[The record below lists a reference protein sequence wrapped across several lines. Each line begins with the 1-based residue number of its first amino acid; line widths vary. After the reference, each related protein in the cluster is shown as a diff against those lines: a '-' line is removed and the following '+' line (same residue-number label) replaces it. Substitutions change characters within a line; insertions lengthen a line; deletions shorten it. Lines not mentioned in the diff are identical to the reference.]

1 MFSAVPHDSIAF
13 TLFNSSIRFV
23 LDSGCSSHMCSS
35 KLIFDNLTQLS
46 KPTIIEVADGN
57 TIESTEKGSV
67 GILKDVYHVPEL
79 KQNLISI
86 SAFDKEGYGILFEG
100 GQVHMR
106 RSKNDEFQL
115 VGVLDGSLYESTPD
129 FVQSG
134 YGTPTETA
142 GIVVQH
148 VSDFDLWHQRLAHL
162 GYDNV
167 RHMYNK
173 KVVSGMHIRDGS
185 EKKTHECDACAV
197 AKATRKIPKSS
208 LSSYRKQPGKPRKKK
223 KLDIDMYFKEV
234 NSDLIGPMSVQGIDG
249 TRYAIHFTEAKS
261 RHRWLYTMKHKS
273 ETLDKIKEFVSEI
286 ESLGFKLKL
295 LKTDNGGEYV
305 NDEVN
310 TYARGKFTLRTTP
323 PHTPESNA
331 TAERFNRVLG
341 ERTRAMLK
349 DKQLPL
355 FLWPE
360 AMKTVTYLSNRTT
373 TVAVGNKL
381 LTPYEI
387 LFDSKPDISHLRVF
401 GCKAFAYNFD
411 ITRKKLDDKAKS
423 GILVGYD
430 LTSSAYRVYLHQQ
443 RKVIK
448 SGHVVFHERSQS
460 SWGELLQPALDSDW
474 DLGID
479 DDDDHHHDDEHP
491 AHVVPDPTTTEF
503 QIQVQELLDEA
514 RAATAPLPPV
524 PENAPMATRGIKR
537 DYKAM
542 HNGTHRAGGER
553 VYSVRETILH
563 ALKDSKDL
571 EEPSNFTEANQSEQQ
586 EEWQQA
592 INSELLSIWSNNV
605 WHKEDLPEGVKP
617 LTTKWVFKIK
627 RGEHGQILKFKAR
640 LCVRGFE
647 QEQGIDFEE
656 VFSPVMRH
664 NSLRTLL
671 SLAAVHDYEIKQM
684 DVATAFL
691 HGELQEDVYIWA
703 PEGTG
708 FEPGTALKLDKSIYG
723 LKQAPRVFNTSLN
736 KHIVECMGFKQC
748 ITDPCVYI
756 KETESGPIYLAVY
769 VDDML
774 IVGKNINEV
783 NKVKVDLAKEF
794 KMDDRGDVEY
804 ILGIQV
810 IRDRDAR
817 TLEIKQT
824 QYAKDVVKRFRME
837 NSKCKLKV
845 PIHPKTKF
853 SNDDCPSTQDDIEYM
868 KKVPYRSAIGSLMY
882 LATCTRPDISYAV
895 SMCASFMHNPGKT
908 HWDAV
913 KNILAYINATQD
925 RGITYGSR
933 ECSDE
938 LLNVVYAYV
947 DADHAGDLDNRR
959 SRTGY
964 VMMLHGGA
972 VSWKTRLQDRT
983 SMSSTEAEYYAASEG
998 FGEAKWFRM
1007 LLAEL
1012 ELMPTKPTVILED
1025 NKSCINLSE
1034 NPVYQYRTKQI
1045 ETRHHQ
1051 LREAVR
1057 FKEIVLEHISTE
1069 FQGADS
1075 LTKGLEWIKF
1085 QFLTNMIMNEV
1096 IMVDTV

>member
-1 MFSAVPHDSIAF
+1 M
-13 TLFNSSIRFV
+13 
-23 LDSGCSSHMCSS
+23 
-35 KLIFDNLTQLS
+35 FDNLITLS
-46 KPTIIEVADGN
+46 KPITIEVADGN
-57 TIESTEKGSV
+57 TIESNEQGSV
-67 GILKDVYHVPEL
+67 GILQDVYYVPDL

-86 SAFDKEGYGILFEG
+86 SAFDKQGYGILFEG
-100 GQVHMR
+100 GQVYMR
-106 RSKNDEFQL
+106 VSPHSEFEV

-129 FVQSG
+129 FVQ
-134 YGTPTETA
+134 GTPVAGTPMETA
-142 GIVVQH
+142 GLVVQH
-148 VSDFDLWHQRLAHL
+148 LSDFDLWHQRLAHL

-167 RHMYNK
+167 SHMHK
-173 KVVSGMHIRDGS
+173 KQVVTGLNIHDGS
-185 EKKTHECDACAV
+185 EKKKHECDACAT
-197 AKATRKIPKSS
+197 AKATRRIPKPS
-208 LSSYRKQPGKPRKKK
+208 LSSYRKQPGKPRRKK
-223 KLDIDMYFKEV
+223 KLDVEMYFKEV
-234 NSDLIGPMSVQGIDG
+234 NSDLIGPMQVQGIDG

-273 ETLDKIKEFVSEI
+273 ETLDKIKEFVSDI

-310 TYARGKFTLRTTP
+310 TYAKGKFTLRTTP

-355 FLWPE
+355 FFWPE
-360 AMKTVTYLSNRTT
+360 AMKTVTYLCNRTT

-381 LTPYEI
+381 LTPFEI
-387 LFDSKPDISHLRVF
+387 LFDRKPDISHLRVF

-411 ITRKKLDDKAKS
+411 ISRKKLDDKAKA

-430 LTSSAYRVYLHQQ
+430 LHSSAYRIYLPQQ
-443 RKVIK
+443 RKIMK

-474 DLGID
+474 YLG
-479 DDDDHHHDDEHP
+479 
-491 AHVVPDPTTTEF
+491 
-503 QIQVQELLDEA
+503 LDENGRSEVVDVDDKIDPNSVDFQA
-514 RAATAPLPPV
+514 RVQILIDEAKAGCTGDTVMPP
-524 PENAPMATRGIKR
+524 PIEPTPMATRGIKR

-542 HNGTHRAGGER
+542 HNGTFRAGGER
-553 VYSVRETILH
+553 AYSVRETILH
-563 ALKDSKDL
+563 ALKEAKDL
-571 EEPSNFTEANQSEQQ
+571 EEPKSFSEANSSEQK
-586 EEWQQA
+586 EDWQQA
-592 INSELLSIWSNNV
+592 INSELLSIWTNNV
-605 WHKEDLPEGVKP
+605 WHEEDLPEGIKP

-627 RGEHGQILKFKAR
+627 RGEHGQIIKFKAR

-647 QEQGIDFEE
+647 QQHGIDFEE

-671 SLAAVHDYEIKQM
+671 SLAAVHDYEVKQM
-684 DVATAFL
+684 DVTTAFL
-691 HGELQEDVYIWA
+691 HGELEEDVYIWA
-703 PEGTG
+703 PEGSG
-708 FEPGTALKLDKSIYG
+708 FDPGTVLKLDKSIYG

-736 KHIVECMGFKQC
+736 KHIVERMGFKQC

-756 KETESGPIYLAVY
+756 KETPSGPIYLAVY
-769 VDDML
+769 VDDLL
-774 IVGKNINEV
+774 IIGKNIEEV
-783 NKVKVDLAKEF
+783 NTVKVDLSKEF
-794 KMDDRGDVEY
+794 MMEDRGDVEY

-810 IRDRDAR
+810 IRDRKER
-817 TLEIKQT
+817 TLTIKQT
-824 QYAKDVVKRFRME
+824 QYAKDVVKRFKMH
-837 NSKCKLKV
+837 NSKCRLKV
-845 PIHPKTKF
+845 PIHPNTKF
-853 SNDDCPSTQDDIEYM
+853 NSDDCPQTQADIDFM
-868 KKVPYRSAIGSLMY
+868 KRVPYRSAIGSLMY

-895 SMCASFMHNPGKT
+895 SMCASFMHNPGQV

-913 KNILAYINATQD
+913 KNILAYVNSTQD

-933 ECSDE
+933 ECSQEMTD
-938 LLNVVYAYV
+938 LVYAYV
-947 DADHAGDLDNRR
+947 DADHAGDTDNRR

-1007 LLAEL
+1007 LLAEIGVQL
-1012 ELMPTKPTVILED
+1012 INPTVILED

-1057 FKEIVLEHISTE
+1057 YKEIVLQHISTE
-1069 FQGADS
+1069 LQVADA
-1075 LTKGLEWIKF
+1075 LTKGLEWRQF
-1085 QFLTNMIMNEV
+1085 QFLTDMMMND
-1096 IMVDTV
+1096 ILYDTAR